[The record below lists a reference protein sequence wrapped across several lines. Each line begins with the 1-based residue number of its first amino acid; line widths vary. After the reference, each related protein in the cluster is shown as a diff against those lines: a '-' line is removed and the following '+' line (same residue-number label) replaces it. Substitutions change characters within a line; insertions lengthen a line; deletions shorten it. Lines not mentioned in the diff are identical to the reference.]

1 MILFPG
7 IGYHC
12 DKPILYYGKKI
23 AVMNGYTDCI
33 SLSYSYD
40 GKNLRGNTAEME
52 KAFNSLYE
60 QAEKQLNGVEF
71 NQYDE
76 ILFVSKSIGTVIA
89 AAYARKQ
96 RIPIYVYEDANHSLE
111 TGQVIQDLDILK
123 DVMIKTNN
131 YLSVEKH

>member
-7 IGYHC
+7 IEYHC

-40 GKNLRGNTAEME
+40 GKNLRGNAAEME

-60 QAEKQLNGVEF
+60 QAEKQLDGVKF

-89 AAYARKQ
+89 VAYARK
-96 RIPIYVYEDANHSLE
+96 HS
-111 TGQVIQDLDILK
+111 
-123 DVMIKTNN
+123 IKLQNDFFTHHWHRHTLMMWKKGLP
-131 YLSVEKH
+131 LSE

>member
-1 MILFPG
+1 
-7 IGYHC
+7 
-12 DKPILYYGKKI
+12 
-23 AVMNGYTDCI
+23 MNGYTDCI

-76 ILFVSKSIGTVIA
+76 ILFVSKSIGTDRHCSSICQEVQ
-89 AAYARKQ
+89 YRMQ
-96 RIPIYVYEDANHSLE
+96 NDFLHT
-111 TGQVIQDLDILK
+111 TGTDIL
-123 DVMIKTNN
+123 
-131 YLSVEKH
+131 L

>member
-1 MILFPG
+1 MRNLMILFPG

-40 GKNLRGNTAEME
+40 VEEGI
-52 KAFNSLYE
+52 AFIGMKDPWSD
-60 QAEKQLNGVEF
+60 V
-71 NQYDE
+71 DE
-76 ILFVSKSIGTVIA
+76 VIHA
-89 AAYARKQ
+89 SRKQ
-96 RIPIYVYEDANHSLE
+96 RIPIYVYEDVNHSLE

>member
-52 KAFNSLYE
+52 KAFNKRFVIFMLPTLKNSSMEWNLISMMKFCLSL
-60 QAEKQLNGVEF
+60 KV
-71 NQYDE
+71 
-76 ILFVSKSIGTVIA
+76 
-89 AAYARKQ
+89 
-96 RIPIYVYEDANHSLE
+96 
-111 TGQVIQDLDILK
+111 
-123 DVMIKTNN
+123 
-131 YLSVEKH
+131 

>member
-1 MILFPG
+1 MRNLMILFPG

-89 AAYARKQ
+89 AAYARKYSYRMQ
-96 RIPIYVYEDANHSLE
+96 NDFLHT
-111 TGQVIQDLDILK
+111 TGTDIL
-123 DVMIKTNN
+123 
-131 YLSVEKH
+131 L

>member
-1 MILFPG
+1 
-7 IGYHC
+7 
-12 DKPILYYGKKI
+12 
-23 AVMNGYTDCI
+23 MNGYTDCI

-40 GKNLRGNTAEME
+40 GKNLRDNAAEME

-89 AAYARKQ
+89 AAYARK
-96 RIPIYVYEDANHSLE
+96 HS
-111 TGQVIQDLDILK
+111 IK
-123 DVMIKTNN
+123 CRMIFTHHWHRHTLMMWKKGLP
-131 YLSVEKH
+131 LSE

>member
-1 MILFPG
+1 MRNLMILFPG

-60 QAEKQLNGVEF
+60 QA
-71 NQYDE
+71 
-76 ILFVSKSIGTVIA
+76 
-89 AAYARKQ
+89 
-96 RIPIYVYEDANHSLE
+96 
-111 TGQVIQDLDILK
+111 
-123 DVMIKTNN
+123 KTAQW
-131 YLSVEKH
+131 SGI

>member
-1 MILFPG
+1 MRNLMILFPG

-60 QAEKQLNGVEF
+60 NRSMERNLISMMKFCL
-71 NQYDE
+71 
-76 ILFVSKSIGTVIA
+76 
-89 AAYARKQ
+89 
-96 RIPIYVYEDANHSLE
+96 SLK
-111 TGQVIQDLDILK
+111 V
-123 DVMIKTNN
+123 
-131 YLSVEKH
+131 

>member
-1 MILFPG
+1 
-7 IGYHC
+7 
-12 DKPILYYGKKI
+12 
-23 AVMNGYTDCI
+23 MNGYTDCI

-89 AAYARKQ
+89 AAYARSDVDEVIHASRKQ

-131 YLSVEKH
+131 YLSVEKQ

>member
-1 MILFPG
+1 MRNLMILFPG

-60 QAEKQLNGVEF
+60 QAEKQLDGVEF

-76 ILFVSKSIGTVIA
+76 ILFVSKSIGPSLQQHMPGSTV
-89 AAYARKQ
+89 
-96 RIPIYVYEDANHSLE
+96 
-111 TGQVIQDLDILK
+111 
-123 DVMIKTNN
+123 
-131 YLSVEKH
+131 